1 MATSRQDDQG
11 EQAVRPRRIHH
22 LPGHLDDYV
31 LTYPVH
37 QSNPVYPDANMNIL
51 SSNVVPAQPQYT
63 SAQLGDGVE
72 RSPEIERIRR
82 MEQCVSRVQDQM
94 RELQSTLQASLN
106 LGGASSQMPLSQQA
120 RSRSLPLL
128 TADYNPPIQDVV
140 MHRLDHIPPF
150 ISSSP
155 GPDQITLQRAPPL
168 TVQPIARPSS
178 PQSPVPALSPLGG
191 ASAPQSVYASPSA
204 QAAATPAVVSWP
216 AAPITDQP
224 HPPWQQQQR
233 DPNWPIS
240 HPQWPTQPS
249 VGQYSYA
256 RPMQTQP
263 PVLLPMPGPGPPPL
277 GQPVSQ
283 PYSTQALPPTLSTPY
298 MYQDPADMQPP
309 VRTHSAAPQNAPQFS
324 SFLPAAQ
331 RPNLMEMAISSSYG
345 IPKPKLVSFTSGK
358 ESDFLLLKKGL
369 DGVLGPH
376 PHLSEDYKFQVLL
389 DHLKFP
395 AAFQIAKRYVHD
407 PIPYTKA
414 MQALQ
419 QRYGQP
425 RQLVQS
431 EINTILRAP
440 TVRAGDA
447 QGFEDF
453 ALSVSSL
460 VGLLN
465 TLEGAAKS
473 ELECGSHVDR
483 LLSKL
488 PPSYQDSFAE
498 YCLTR
503 GILQSNSADTY
514 TLPDFA
520 QWLERKSQA
529 IQISRRA
536 AESCTVDKP
545 RSDRKEK
552 QFKQPKSSSSV
563 YYGNNK
569 PPTPAAVT
577 SSASSDKIDP
587 SKGKKREKFKPY
599 CPFCSSTEH
608 YLSSCPD
615 FTKLTTVQIVSWINE
630 NKRCWRCGRGHQPDN
645 CTLKKPCAICGEQ
658 HLQNLHEA
666 SSSTNRI
673 VLTVSTASSMVYLDQ
688 ATHSGRVMLKVVP
701 VTLHCKGKSLSTHAI
716 LDDGSERTIVLS
728 AAVHYLQLDKISE
741 SLKLRTIRQEVSELQ
756 GASVSFEI
764 SEPRCPQ
771 IKHHISNAFS
781 ATELNLAKQSCPM
794 DTLRQ
799 KYSHLSDVPFKAFK
813 DVQPMLLIG
822 SDNAH
827 LITPLSPVKA
837 GPLGT
842 PVALDVLPFR
852 SEKEVTRSKQDKE
865 ALELLQNKTERVQV
879 DGVSRYATPLLRCKN
894 TSKLQ
899 AGPESVM
906 ALLRSTERRLT
917 KDPDLAAVYNAEVHK
932 LEQQG
937 YARKLTPEEASS
949 TNESWFIP
957 HHIVHHNNKPRIVFN
972 CSFHYKQ
979 DCLNDQLLP
988 GPTLGPSLIGVLL
1001 RFREYPVAV
1010 SGDIRGMFHQVRLLT
1025 QDTPLLRFIWRDMER
1040 ERSPD
1045 IYEWCV
1051 LPFGTTCSPC
1061 CATYALQRHVQD
1073 HKEGNEQIL
1082 DCVLNSFYVDNCL
1095 QSLPLPSQAR
1105 PLVDNVRELLATG
1118 GFEIRQWA
1126 SNYPDAIAHL
1136 PTEARSPTC
1145 ELWLTAHK
1153 SDPQEPTLGLAWHC
1167 SSDQISYR
1175 CRPVPPHEPTMR
1187 NIYSI
1192 LASQYDPLG
1201 FIIPFTTRAK
1211 LIVQLLW
1218 QKERHW
1224 DDPIDGELL
1233 QLWQEWVSELHILPD
1248 IYMPRCYT
1256 TPETQNGTVQL
1267 HIFCD
1272 ASERAYGAVA
1282 YLRFESGHDVHSVF
1296 AMARSRVAPKKQLSV
1311 PRLELCAALAG
1322 AQLCKLLISE
1332 LSLPI
1337 SDTVLWTDSTTVLN
1351 WIQSESCQY
1360 KVFVG
1365 TRIAELQELTETAS
1379 WRYVPSALNPAD
1391 DITRGKSLLELSAP
1405 GQWRDGPPFLR
1416 QTSEHWPS
1424 QPTVSNDC
1432 TDNSELKKSVLCAH
1446 ITTDSTQSNPAT
1458 CDTWADLVQA
1468 TYLSSHGAAAAP
1480 MSAAQHI
1487 DTELQVLRQAQLD
1500 SFPAEMNALKAGKE
1514 VRSDSK
1520 LKTLSPEYDSQ
1531 LGLIRVGGRLRRAEN
1546 MDINSLHPIVLSPD
1560 HPTTQL
1566 IIKDYDTRLFHPGPE
1581 RVFAELRR
1589 VYWILRGRQAIRKHQ
1604 HHCLECKKWRANPV
1618 TPKCL
1623 ISCQPTTPATASIL
1637 VHWNGLFWPFHCEN
1651 RQETGKT
1658 LGHHL

>member
-1 MATSRQDDQG
+1 MATSRQDDQE

-31 LTYPVH
+31 LTYPAH

-51 SSNVVPAQPQYT
+51 SSNVAPAHPRYT

-106 LGGASSQMPLSQQA
+106 LGRATSQMPLSQQA

-128 TADYNPPIQDVV
+128 TADYNPPIHDVV

-150 ISSSP
+150 ISSS
-155 GPDQITLQRAPPL
+155 
-168 TVQPIARPSS
+168 SS
-178 PQSPVPALSPLGG
+178 PVPVPALSPIGG

-224 HPPWQQQQR
+224 HPPWQQQQQQQR
-233 DPNWPIS
+233 DPNWPTS

-263 PVLLPMPGPGPPPL
+263 PVLLPMPPPGPPPL

-283 PYSTQALPPTLSTPY
+283 PYSTQVLPPTLSSPY
-298 MYQDPADMQPP
+298 MYQDPAYMQPP
-309 VRTHSAAPQNAPQFS
+309 VSTHSAAPQNAPQFS

-431 EINTILRAP
+431 EINNILRAP

-587 SKGKKREKFKPY
+587 SMGKKREKFKPY

-658 HLQNLHEA
+658 HLQILHEA
-666 SSSTNRI
+666 SSSTNRS
-673 VLTVSTASSMVYLDQ
+673 VLTVSTASSIVYLDQ

-728 AAVHYLQLDKISE
+728 AAVHYLQLDKIPE

-764 SEPRCPQ
+764 SEPRCPK

-781 ATELNLAKQSCPM
+781 ATKLNLAKQSCPM

-799 KYSHLSDVPFKAFK
+799 KYSHLSEVPFKAFK

-842 PVALDVLPFR
+842 PVAVNTKLGWAIQGPATFLHQPTETSCLHTSLLPTPSQVLKHNVEKLWQLDVLPFR

-894 TSKLQ
+894 ASKLQ

-1010 SGDIRGMFHQVRLLT
+1010 SGDIRGMFHQVRLIT

-1051 LPFGTTCSPC
+1051 LPFGPPAAPVAPHMLFSAMCKTTKRAMS
-1061 CATYALQRHVQD
+1061 
-1073 HKEGNEQIL
+1073 
-1082 DCVLNSFYVDNCL
+1082 
-1095 QSLPLPSQAR
+1095 
-1105 PLVDNVRELLATG
+1105 
-1118 GFEIRQWA
+1118 
-1126 SNYPDAIAHL
+1126 
-1136 PTEARSPTC
+1136 RSPR
-1145 ELWLTAHK
+1145 A
-1153 SDPQEPTLGLAWHC
+1153 TLGLAWHC

-1175 CRPVPPHEPTMR
+1175 CRPVPLHEPTMR

-1224 DDPIDGELL
+1224 DDPIDGN
-1233 QLWQEWVSELHILPD
+1233 LP
-1248 IYMPRCYT
+1248 
-1256 TPETQNGTVQL
+1256 V
-1267 HIFCD
+1267 
-1272 ASERAYGAVA
+1272 
-1282 YLRFESGHDVHSVF
+1282 
-1296 AMARSRVAPKKQLSV
+1296 LSWGG
-1311 PRLELCAALAG
+1311 C
-1322 AQLCKLLISE
+1322 CS
-1332 LSLPI
+1332 
-1337 SDTVLWTDSTTVLN
+1337 
-1351 WIQSESCQY
+1351 
-1360 KVFVG
+1360 
-1365 TRIAELQELTETAS
+1365 
-1379 WRYVPSALNPAD
+1379 YVC
-1391 DITRGKSLLELSAP
+1391 
-1405 GQWRDGPPFLR
+1405 
-1416 QTSEHWPS
+1416 S
-1424 QPTVSNDC
+1424 QR
-1432 TDNSELKKSVLCAH
+1432 
-1446 ITTDSTQSNPAT
+1446 
-1458 CDTWADLVQA
+1458 
-1468 TYLSSHGAAAAP
+1468 
-1480 MSAAQHI
+1480 I

-1546 MDINSLHPIVLSPD
+1546 MDIDSLHPIVLSPD

-1618 TPKCL
+1618 TPKMSDL
-1623 ISCQPTTPATASIL
+1623 PASRLRLQQPP
-1637 VHWNGLFWPFHCEN
+1637 FWSTGIDCFGPFTVKIGR
-1651 RQETGKT
+1651 RQEKRWGIIFKCLTTRCVHLDLLSGMDTDCFLMALRRFIARKGKPFEILSDQGT
-1658 LGHHL
+1658 NFKGGDRALQEAFQAMEPQLQEKLSEQSITFCFNPPHAPHFGGAWEREIRSVKSSLQVILQGQSVSEDLLHTVLIEVEGVLNSKPLGYVSSDIADIDPITPNMLLMGRRDASLPQAVYGTREQLGRRKWRHSQVIADHFWTQFVRRYLPSLQHRQKWQQTSPALALGQVVMVVDSQLPRALWPVGKITQVFPSPDGQVRVAQVTIGKHTYKRPVAKLVALPEMSNDVT